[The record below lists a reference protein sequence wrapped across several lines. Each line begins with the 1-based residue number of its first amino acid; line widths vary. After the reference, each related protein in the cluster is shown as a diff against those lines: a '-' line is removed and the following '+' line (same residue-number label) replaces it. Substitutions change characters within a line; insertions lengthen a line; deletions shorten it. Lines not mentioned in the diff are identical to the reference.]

1 METFSSFKE
10 SNLYSKK
17 EWLLPNHIVYYLNFL
32 TPIVFVFIFFDIY
45 RSFIL
50 IKHKV
55 ILFVLIY
62 FGYIL
67 ADYITA
73 FAHCFFIDD
82 SYSTEEFPMEN
93 GYLIVNVFYGYASF
107 HHYFPSGWK
116 DVSDRTILT
125 SMLIGLLIPILLIQF
140 IRDIPIKLATYFI
153 ILFLTLSPISHKY
166 AHEKLHNREVPFI
179 IDKLSEYGIL
189 LPPKKHQT
197 HHVENNYNWGLLSG
211 RCDPI
216 FDFLIRNVCKKGKC
230 PMEKSV
236 KNAKKNSVNDKV
248 KLKFVGDIEGTLE
261 ARLDGNLVVKLNPS

>member
-17 EWLLPNHIVYYLNFL
+17 EWIFPDHIVFYVSFL
-32 TPIVFVFIFFDIY
+32 TPFVLAAIFFDIY
-45 RSFIL
+45 KSFIL
-50 IKHKV
+50 LNHKLV
-55 ILFVLIY
+55 LFVLIY
-62 FGYIL
+62 FGYII

-82 SYSTEEFPMEN
+82 SYSKVEYPIEN
-93 GYLIVNVFYGYASF
+93 GYTIAYAPYGYASF

-140 IRDIPIKLATYFI
+140 IRDAPIKMATYFI
-153 ILFLTLSPISHKY
+153 ILFLILSPFAHKY

-179 IDKLSEYGIL
+179 IDILSEYGIL

-211 RCDPI
+211 RCDAI
-216 FDFLIRNVCKKGKC
+216 FDFLIRNICKKGKC

-236 KNAKKNSVNDKV
+236 KNAKKNSVNNLV
-248 KLKFVGDIEGTLE
+248 KFKFIGDIEGTLE
-261 ARLDGNLVVKLNPS
+261 ARIDGNLVVKLNPR

>member
-1 METFSSFKE
+1 
-10 SNLYSKK
+10 
-17 EWLLPNHIVYYLNFL
+17 
-32 TPIVFVFIFFDIY
+32 
-45 RSFIL
+45 
-50 IKHKV
+50 
-55 ILFVLIY
+55 
-62 FGYIL
+62 
-67 ADYITA
+67 
-73 FAHCFFIDD
+73 
-82 SYSTEEFPMEN
+82 MEN